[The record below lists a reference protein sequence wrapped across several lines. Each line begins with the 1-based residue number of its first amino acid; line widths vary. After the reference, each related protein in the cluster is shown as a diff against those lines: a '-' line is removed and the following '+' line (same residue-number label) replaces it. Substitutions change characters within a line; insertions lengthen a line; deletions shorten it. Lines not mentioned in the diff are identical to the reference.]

1 MGLRQIYKKP
11 YVCVLNLFS
20 HIWLCN
26 PIDHS
31 PPGSS
36 VHGTFQARM
45 LEWVAMPS
53 SKDLPDPGIEPMS
66 PALADVFFTTG
77 ATWEAHKKAI
87 INIKYT
93 CQELLSYFDVLIL
106 SLRLNILLIIM
117 EIISI
122 YHFKIQFPLIN
133 VKNRESLKV
142 NSCSNYQMDAC
153 LLSCFSCVWLLATVR
168 TGLPGFS
175 IHGILQPRM
184 LEWVP
189 RWIQ

>member
-1 MGLRQIYKKP
+1 
-11 YVCVLNLFS
+11 
-20 HIWLCN
+20 
-26 PIDHS
+26 
-31 PPGSS
+31 
-36 VHGTFQARM
+36 M

-117 EIISI
+117 EIGTRPPAYSKQVII
-122 YHFKIQFPLIN
+122 FFLN
-133 VKNRESLKV
+133 
-142 NSCSNYQMDAC
+142 
-153 LLSCFSCVWLLATVR
+153 
-168 TGLPGFS
+168 
-175 IHGILQPRM
+175 
-184 LEWVP
+184 
-189 RWIQ
+189 